1 MSRIVALANPRSRK
15 SVSAASRICSLVS
28 LLSFVAFVGMARYLD
43 GRDVGASP
51 SWQEIA
57 PR

>member
-15 SVSAASRICSLVS
+15 SASAASRICSLVS

-51 SWQEIA
+51 S
-57 PR
+57 